1 MKFVNK
7 TKWNTRDL
15 RKLTLA
21 ILKHSG
27 QSKPESLTIIPR
39 NRYGGLATIRA
50 YKNWVR
56 MYVLN
61 PFKQGYSA
69 DNSTCSEA
77 IRYRCIPFD
86 TQRYSQIL
94 IHEIGHNEGLRHREM
109 VNSTTINIPDS
120 ILKINIREIIQK
132 NKVRQNIKEVR
143 LEHAIKMLK
152 LNRSK
157 LQRAEKLVKKWS
169 QKIKYYEFNGV
180 HSK

>member
-50 YKNWVR
+50 YKNWIR

-61 PFKQGYSA
+61 PIRQGYSG
-69 DNSTCSEA
+69 DCGSVV
-77 IRYRCIPFD
+77 YKDIPFD
-86 TQRYSQIL
+86 TKRYSQVL
-94 IHEIGHNEGLRHREM
+94 IHEVGHNEGLRHREM
-109 VNSTTINIPDS
+109 ISSHVIDIPDS
-120 ILKINIREIIQK
+120 ILNMPIREKIM
-132 NKVRQNIKEVR
+132 KVVENVKRDIKQVR
-143 LEHAIKMLK
+143 HNHAIKMLQ
-152 LNRSK
+152 RSK
-157 LQRAEKLVKKWS
+157 SKLKRYEKLVNKWEKKV
-169 QKIKYYEFNGV
+169 KYYAER
-180 HSK
+180 